1 MSDENIPDVRG
12 ICGQILTKIAE
23 QGVTLETINTQVG
36 KLQDEIVDIK
46 KEVSQVSI
54 RVIETESRAS
64 AANDK
69 AADAQEKI
77 TNLQAKIDKLEERA
91 DSLHTEIVK
100 AKAQV
105 PDGLIAGFA
114 VMQSDLKR
122 ITNMGY
128 LIGSTVVVLIIK
140 AVVPMIGG

>member
-1 MSDENIPDVRG
+1 MSDDSASVRG
-12 ICGQILTKIAE
+12 ICGEILTKIAA

-46 KEVSQVSI
+46 KEVSSVSVKI
-54 RVIETESRAS
+54 VEIDGKAEVASGRAI
-64 AANDK
+64 
-69 AADAQEKI
+69 DAQEKI
-77 TNLQAKIDKLEERA
+77 NGLQSDIKRLEDRA
-91 DSLHTEIVK
+91 DALRTDIVK
-100 AKAQV
+100 ARASV

-140 AVVPMIGG
+140 AIVPMIGG

>member
-1 MSDENIPDVRG
+1 MSDESASVKG
-12 ICGQILTKIAE
+12 ICGEILLKIAA

-46 KEVSQVSI
+46 KEVGHTAVKIVEIDGKAKTNAGHVS
-54 RVIETESRAS
+54 
-64 AANDK
+64 
-69 AADAQEKI
+69 DAQEKI
-77 TNLQAKIDKLEERA
+77 TNIQAKFDKLEERA

-140 AVVPMIGG
+140 AIVPMIGG

>member
-36 KLQDEIVDIK
+36 KLQDEISVLK
-46 KEVSQVSI
+46 AEVTAVNV
-54 RVIETESRAS
+54 RVIETEGSARA
-64 AANDK
+64 AQDK

-77 TNLQAKIDKLEERA
+77 LNIQSKIDRLEERA

-140 AVVPMIGG
+140 AIVPMIGA